1 MRGHSPPGRSEP
13 WGEPGDCLGREVAD
27 PGKTPEESR
36 HFCVS
41 PPKPA
46 CILQPHIPLSL
57 LSLSSLVS
65 REHPGD
71 GFNQEKGLLSEKW
84 VLQGGGRKGGGM
96 WEERAARWVARGSRA
111 HSLSFPVN
119 LLVLI
124 PSHLSHGIHRELLEA
139 SEMDLSSA
147 TYQLWNLEQVTSS
160 LLFPSL

>member
-27 PGKTPEESR
+27 SGKTPEESR

-57 LSLSSLVS
+57 FSLSRIK

-71 GFNQEKGLLSEKW
+71 GLSQEKGLLSEKW
-84 VLQGGGRKGGGM
+84 VLQGGGRKEECEKRGQHGGRSEGDKPT
-96 WEERAARWVARGSRA
+96 A
-111 HSLSFPVN
+111 FPFQP
-119 LLVLI
+119 I
-124 PSHLSHGIHRELLEA
+124 C
-139 SEMDLSSA
+139 
-147 TYQLWNLEQVTSS
+147 
-160 LLFPSL
+160 